1 MMMDAPRVAPAD
13 WIRGWIGMLD
23 ARQPGWRR
31 EYDSEAFE
39 LAVTDLFGEA
49 PQAAFGATDLDI
61 LGEFSLGGP
70 DQAADVCRRELGS
83 SEKFRRAMSDFEF
96 QFRLCHGSSRA
107 SSTLREARA
116 GALGRVI
123 DVLLRPLVRRLD
135 GVGHA
140 MDMRDRRGARR
151 FAPLSGPAAA
161 TGSDGVPPLLEA
173 MGREAAERVAGRARR
188 ELSAPALSAVRS
200 LFLDPDGG
208 PACEA
213 AAREGISP
221 ATLTRAMQRLR
232 ELTVEELEGCPE
244 EVHRPFAASLFEFL
258 GAA

>member
-1 MMMDAPRVAPAD
+1 MDAPRVAPAD

-31 EYDSEAFE
+31 DYDSEAFE

-49 PQAAFGATDLDI
+49 PRPAFGTTDLDI
-61 LGEFSLGGP
+61 LGEFSLEGP
-70 DQAADVCRRELGS
+70 DQAADVCRRELSS
-83 SEKFRRAMSDFEF
+83 SEEFRRAMSDFEF

-123 DVLLRPLVRRLD
+123 DVLLRPLAKRLD

-151 FAPLSGPAAA
+151 CAPLSDLAAGP
-161 TGSDGVPPLLEA
+161 GLPPLLEA
-173 MGREAAERVAGRARR
+173 IGREAAGRVAGRARQ
-188 ELSAPALSAVRS
+188 ELSPPALSAVRS

-232 ELTVEELEGCPE
+232 EISAEELEGCPE
-244 EVHRPFAASLFEFL
+244 EVHRPFVSSLFELL

>member
-1 MMMDAPRVAPAD
+1 MDAPNVVPAD

-31 EYDSEAFE
+31 DYDSEAFE

-49 PQAAFGATDLDI
+49 PQPAFETTDLDI
-61 LGEFSLGGP
+61 LGEFAIGP
-70 DQAADVCRRELGS
+70 TDQAADVCRQELGS
-83 SEKFRRAMSDFEF
+83 SETFRRAMSDFEF
-96 QFRLCHGSSRA
+96 QFRMCHGSSRA
-107 SSTLREARA
+107 SSSLREARA

-140 MDMRDRRGARR
+140 MDMRDRRGLRR
-151 FAPLSGPAAA
+151 FAPLGDYPAA
-161 TGSDGVPPLLEA
+161 GPGVPPLLEA

-208 PACEA
+208 PACDA
-213 AAREGISP
+213 AVKEGISP

-232 ELTVEELEGCPE
+232 QISAEELEGCPE

>member
-1 MMMDAPRVAPAD
+1 MMDIPRVAPAD

-31 EYDSEAFE
+31 DYDSEAFE
-39 LAVTDLFGEA
+39 LAVADLFGEA
-49 PQAAFGATDLDI
+49 PQPAFGTTDLDI

-70 DQAADVCRRELGS
+70 DQAADVCRRELGT
-83 SEKFRRAMSDFEF
+83 SEEFRRAMSDFEY

-107 SSTLREARA
+107 SASLREARA
-116 GALGRVI
+116 GAFGRVI
-123 DVLLRPLVRRLD
+123 DVLLRPLARRLD

-140 MDMRDRRGARR
+140 MDMRDRRAARR
-151 FAPLSGPAAA
+151 FSPLTDPGAAP
-161 TGSDGVPPLLEA
+161 GVPPLLEA

-213 AAREGISP
+213 AGREGISP

-232 ELTVEELEGCPE
+232 EISAEELEGCPE
-244 EVHRPFAASLFEFL
+244 EVHRPFASSLFEFL
-258 GAA
+258 AA

>member
-1 MMMDAPRVAPAD
+1 
-13 WIRGWIGMLD
+13 MLD

-49 PQAAFGATDLDI
+49 PRPAFGTTDLDI
-61 LGEFSLGGP
+61 LGEFSISGP
-70 DQAADVCRRELGS
+70 DQAADVCRRELGAND
-83 SEKFRRAMSDFEF
+83 EFRRALSEFEF

-107 SSTLREARA
+107 STLLREARA

-123 DVLLRPLVRRLD
+123 EVLLQPVTRRLN

-151 FAPLSGPAAA
+151 FAPISDTAAGP
-161 TGSDGVPPLLEA
+161 GVPPLLEA
-173 MGREAAERVAGRARR
+173 MGREAAKRVAGRARR
-188 ELSAPALSAVRS
+188 ELTAPALAAVRS

-213 AAREGISP
+213 ATREGISP
-221 ATLTRAMQRLR
+221 ATLSRAMHRLR
-232 ELTVEELEGCPE
+232 KISAEELEGCPE
-244 EVHRPFAASLFEFL
+244 EVHRPFASSLFEYL
-258 GAA
+258 AS

>member
-1 MMMDAPRVAPAD
+1 MDAPKVAPAD

-31 EYDSEAFE
+31 DYDSEAFE
-39 LAVTDLFGEA
+39 LAVTDLFGDA
-49 PQAAFGATDLDI
+49 PQPAFGTTDLDI

-70 DQAADVCRRELGS
+70 DQAAEVCRKELGS
-83 SEKFRRAMSDFEF
+83 SEEFRRAMSEFEY
-96 QFRLCHGSSRA
+96 QFRLCHGSSR
-107 SSTLREARA
+107 SSPTLREARA

-123 DVLLRPLVRRLD
+123 DVLLGPLARRLD

-140 MDMRDRRGARR
+140 MDMRERRARR
-151 FAPLSGPAAA
+151 FAPLSETAAA
-161 TGSDGVPPLLEA
+161 GPGLPPLLEA

-213 AAREGISP
+213 ALREGISP

-232 ELTVEELEGCPE
+232 QISAEELEGCPE
-244 EVHRPFAASLFEFL
+244 EVHRPFASSLFEVL
-258 GAA
+258 GS

>member
-1 MMMDAPRVAPAD
+1 
-13 WIRGWIGMLD
+13 MLD

-31 EYDSEAFE
+31 DYDSEAFE

-49 PQAAFGATDLDI
+49 PRPAFGSTDLDI
-61 LGEFSLGGP
+61 LGEFSIGGP
-70 DQAADVCRRELGS
+70 DQAADVCRRELGAND
-83 SEKFRRAMSDFEF
+83 EFRRAMSDFEY

-107 SSTLREARA
+107 SSLLRESRA

-123 DVLLRPLVRRLD
+123 EILLRPVTRRLN

-140 MDMRDRRGARR
+140 MDMRDRRSARR
-151 FAPLSGPAAA
+151 FSPISETAAGP
-161 TGSDGVPPLLEA
+161 GLPPLLWS
-173 MGREAAERVAGRARR
+173 MGREAAERVAGRARQ
-188 ELSAPALSAVRS
+188 ELSPSALSAVRS

-213 AAREGISP
+213 ATREGISP

-232 ELTVEELEGCPE
+232 QISAEELEGCPE
-244 EVHRPFAASLFEFL
+244 EVHRPFTSSLFEFL
-258 GAA
+258 AS

>member
-1 MMMDAPRVAPAD
+1 METPRVAPAD

-23 ARQPGWRR
+23 ALQPGWRS

-49 PQAAFGATDLDI
+49 PQPAFGTTDLDI

-70 DQAADVCRRELGS
+70 DQAAEVGRRELGS
-83 SEKFRRAMSDFEF
+83 SEEFRRAMSEFEY

-116 GALGRVI
+116 GAFGRVI

-151 FAPLSGPAAA
+151 FAPLSEPMAAGPA
-161 TGSDGVPPLLEA
+161 VPPLVEA

-208 PACEA
+208 PACDA
-213 AAREGISP
+213 AVREGISP

-232 ELTVEELEGCPE
+232 EMAAEELEGCPE
-244 EVHRPFAASLFEFL
+244 EVHRPFASSLFEFL

>member
-1 MMMDAPRVAPAD
+1 MDAPNVAPAD

-31 EYDSEAFE
+31 DYDSEAFE
-39 LAVTDLFGEA
+39 LAVTDLFGES
-49 PQAAFGATDLDI
+49 PRPAFGTTDLDI

-83 SEKFRRAMSDFEF
+83 SEEFRRAMSDFEY

-107 SSTLREARA
+107 SAPLRESRA

-123 DVLLRPLVRRLD
+123 DVLLGPLARRLN

-140 MDMRDRRGARR
+140 MDMRDRRSARR
-151 FAPLSGPAAA
+151 FAPLAEAGP
-161 TGSDGVPPLLEA
+161 GPGVPPLLEA
-173 MGREAAERVAGRARR
+173 MGREAAERVAVRARR

-213 AAREGISP
+213 ATREGISP

-232 ELTVEELEGCPE
+232 QISAEELQGCPE
-244 EVHRPFAASLFEFL
+244 EVHRPFASSLFEVL
-258 GAA
+258 GA

>member
-1 MMMDAPRVAPAD
+1 MEAPNVAPAD

-49 PQAAFGATDLDI
+49 PQPAFGAGDLDI

-83 SEKFRRAMSDFEF
+83 SEEFRRAMSDFEY

-107 SSTLREARA
+107 SAPLREARA

-123 DVLLRPLVRRLD
+123 DVLLRPLARRLN

-140 MDMRDRRGARR
+140 MDMRDRRIARR
-151 FAPLSGPAAA
+151 FAPLADAGPG
-161 TGSDGVPPLLEA
+161 TGVPPLLEA

-188 ELSAPALSAVRS
+188 ELSAPALTAVRS

-208 PACEA
+208 PACDA

-232 ELTVEELEGCPE
+232 QISAEELEGCPE
-244 EVHRPFAASLFEFL
+244 EVHRPFASSLFEFL
-258 GAA
+258 AV

>member
-1 MMMDAPRVAPAD
+1 MDAPRVAPAD

-49 PQAAFGATDLDI
+49 PRPAFGTTDLDI
-61 LGEFSLGGP
+61 LGEFSLAGP
-70 DQAADVCRRELGS
+70 DQAADVGRRQLES
-83 SEKFRRAMSDFEF
+83 SEEFRRAMSDFEY

-107 SSTLREARA
+107 STTLRETRA

-123 DVLLRPLVRRLD
+123 DVLLRPLARRLD

-140 MDMRDRRGARR
+140 MDMRDRRRARR
-151 FAPLSGPAAA
+151 FVAFSEPAAA
-161 TGSDGVPPLLEA
+161 GPGLPPLLEA
-173 MGREAAERVAGRARR
+173 IGREAAERVAGRARR

-213 AAREGISP
+213 AVREGISP

-232 ELTVEELEGCPE
+232 QISAEELEGCPE
-244 EVHRPFAASLFEFL
+244 EVHRPFASSLFEYL
-258 GAA
+258 GS

>member
-1 MMMDAPRVAPAD
+1 MEAPNVAPAD

-23 ARQPGWRR
+23 ARRPGWRR
-31 EYDSEAFE
+31 DYDSEAFE

-49 PQAAFGATDLDI
+49 PRPAFGSTDLDI

-70 DQAADVCRRELGS
+70 DQAADVCRRELGANDD
-83 SEKFRRAMSDFEF
+83 FRRALSEFEF

-107 SSTLREARA
+107 SSLLREARA

-123 DVLLRPLVRRLD
+123 EVLLHPLQRRLD

-151 FAPLSGPAAA
+151 LAPLSEPAA
-161 TGSDGVPPLLEA
+161 GPGLPPLLEA
-173 MGREAAERVAGRARR
+173 MGREAAERVSLRARK
-188 ELSAPALSAVRS
+188 ELTPPALAAVRS

-208 PACEA
+208 PACETA
-213 AAREGISP
+213 TREGISP

-232 ELTVEELEGCPE
+232 QISAEELEGCPE
-244 EVHRPFAASLFEFL
+244 EVHRPFASSLFEFL
-258 GAA
+258 ST

>member
-1 MMMDAPRVAPAD
+1 MDAPRVAPAD

-31 EYDSEAFE
+31 DYDSEAFE
-39 LAVTDLFGEA
+39 LAVADLFGDA
-49 PQAAFGATDLDI
+49 PRAAFGATDLDI

-70 DQAADVCRRELGS
+70 DQAVDVCRRELGA
-83 SEKFRRAMSDFEF
+83 SEEFRRAMSDFEF
-96 QFRLCHGSSRA
+96 QFRVCHGSSRA
-107 SSTLREARA
+107 SAPLREARA

-123 DVLLRPLVRRLD
+123 DVLLRPLTRRLD

-140 MDMRDRRGARR
+140 MDMRDRRSARR
-151 FAPLSGPAAA
+151 FAPLVEPGAAP
-161 TGSDGVPPLLEA
+161 GVPPLLEA
-173 MGREAAERVAGRARR
+173 MGREAAERVADRARR

-213 AAREGISP
+213 AVREGISP

-232 ELTVEELEGCPE
+232 EISAEELEGCPE
-244 EVHRPFAASLFEFL
+244 EVHRPFASSLFEFL
-258 GAA
+258 AA